1 MASAKVVEIAQERTI
16 DTIIIGK
23 NEGWKMEVDMQKTTK
38 QTFIQIPYATFIGM
52 IRYKAERHGIQVIVG
67 EKAIPLNLVS

>member
-52 IRYKAERHGIQVIVG
+52 IRYKANDMEFKSLSER
-67 EKAIPLNLVS
+67 KLYL